1 MLRHLFRAGDSSQKP
16 EAWRQLPLS
25 HCIASATALFY
36 IADVLEMAHAFVGL
50 APVRFLW
57 AMKQQGLP
65 PGLAQADIPLGDN
78 CMIVPWVDQNV
89 RTRHGVDMPKH
100 VC

>member
-1 MLRHLFRAGDSSQKP
+1 VIVLF
-16 EAWRQLPLS
+16 
-25 HCIASATALFY
+25 ASAD
-36 IADVLEMAHAFVGL
+36 IVEMAHAFVGL

-65 PGLAQADIPLGDN
+65 PDLEQSEIPLGDN

-89 RTRHGVDMPKH
+89 RMGHASNASSAAQV
-100 VC
+100 